1 MRGDVV
7 VLRNGLVELTGAE
20 IQVSQRVGSI
30 PVGGLI
36 LDDLAVLRDG
46 RIELPLAEQLLRFA
60 ERSLSIKWHRQRS
73 RK

>member
-1 MRGDVV
+1 MGGDVV
-7 VLRNGLVELTGAE
+7 VLRNRLVELTGAE

-46 RIELPLAEQLLRFA
+46 RIELPLAEQFLRIA
-60 ERSLSIKWHRQRS
+60 ERSLSIKWHRRHS
-73 RK
+73 